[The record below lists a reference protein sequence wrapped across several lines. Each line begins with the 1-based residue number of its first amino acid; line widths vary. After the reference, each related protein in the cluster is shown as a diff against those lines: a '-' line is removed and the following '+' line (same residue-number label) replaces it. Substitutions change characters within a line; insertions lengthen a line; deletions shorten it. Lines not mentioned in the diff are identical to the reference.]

1 MAKKNSTKTLINVWI
16 LFVAASLL
24 LSAGWLMKSFPALIF
39 IGIAPLFAIS
49 DAAKDKETPW
59 DHLELILMALA
70 ISLFCASIFDTTQL
84 IPVLAEAIVLTL
96 TFAGYA
102 FSYQSLGSRLGKFT
116 IIFFWLG
123 LEYLMLKLPCRNDY
137 YFLADSLELQAS
149 WWKWNADIGYLSIS
163 IWVLVVNL
171 IFYLAFLKSSS
182 INWYFGVLAVL
193 LVAGPIIYSIFYL
206 DAPGLNREQMIVLY
220 GGGTEVVSG
229 NYKNRGEL
237 IARTA
242 AWVSILI
249 ILLAV
254 VKNQIKKK
262 KK

>member
-1 MAKKNSTKTLINVWI
+1 MAKKNSTTHINVWI
-16 LFVAASLL
+16 LFAAALLL
-24 LSAGWLMKSFPALIF
+24 LSAGWLMKSFPILIF

-49 DAAKDKETPW
+49 DIAKDKETPW
-59 DHLELILMALA
+59 NHLEVILLSLA
-70 ISLFCASIFDTTQL
+70 ISLFCASVFDTSQV
-84 IPVLAEAIVLTL
+84 IMVLAQAIVLTL
-96 TFAGYA
+96 AFAGYA

-123 LEYLMLKLPCRNDY
+123 LEYLMLKLPWRNDF
-137 YFLADSLELQAS
+137 YFLADSLELQSS
-149 WWKWNADIGYLSIS
+149 WWRWNAEVGYLSIS
-163 IWVLVVNL
+163 IWVLIVNL
-171 IFYLAFLKSSS
+171 IFYLAFFKSSS

-220 GGGTEVVSG
+220 GGSTEVVSG